1 MRMIESQYIML
12 PIIDRLWVD
21 HLYVMDALKTGIG
34 LRGYGQKDPRVEYE
48 KEAYEIF
55 EDLKNNIADEAIN
68 VPSSIAAGSDGA
80 LWFTE
85 NGGQKIG
92 RITTAGAISEY
103 PLPNANANPDGMAE
117 GPDGAVWFIEQAQ
130 VGRITTSGT
139 IVSYPLASAAT
150 DSINGMVTG
159 PDGAV
164 WFTERV
170 GNAIVRVAP

>member
-1 MRMIESQYIML
+1 MPGPPRSGRESCL
-12 PIIDRLWVD
+12 AWGCCERSDS
-21 HLYVMDALKTGIG
+21 IG
-34 LRGYGQKDPRVEYE
+34 RITTAGAITEY
-48 KEAYEIF
+48 AVPTA
-55 EDLKNNIADEAIN
+55 NS

>member
-1 MRMIESQYIML
+1 
-12 PIIDRLWVD
+12 
-21 HLYVMDALKTGIG
+21 
-34 LRGYGQKDPRVEYE
+34 
-48 KEAYEIF
+48 
-55 EDLKNNIADEAIN
+55 
-68 VPSSIAAGSDGA
+68 
-80 LWFTE
+80 
-85 NGGQKIG
+85 
-92 RITTAGAISEY
+92 
-103 PLPNANANPDGMAE
+103 MAE